1 MRNAILLSQFDVAEV
16 QLIYKSKLPASQR
29 KKITWLQLCQKT
41 HFLQKK
47 VATLVFMEPIRLIL
61 RISEGFRMS

>member
-1 MRNAILLSQFDVAEV
+1 MKNAILLSQFDVAEA

-47 VATLVFMEPIRLIL
+47 SCNPYLQ
-61 RISEGFRMS
+61 ISYTSHPLN